1 PKEKKKIIEQ
11 LRAQFKN
18 FPYAVVEVKDFEQ
31 GPPIE
36 APISVR
42 VFGDN
47 LDTLRKLSYEIE
59 KIIRSSKDVLY
70 VNNETNILK
79 TDIKVNIN

>member
-1 PKEKKKIIEQ
+1 DFAQFFIQLNNETKPKEKKKIIEQ

-42 VFGDN
+42 VFGNN
-47 LDTLRKLSYEIE
+47 LDTLRKLSYEVE
-59 KIIRSSKDVLY
+59 KIIRS
-70 VNNETNILK
+70 
-79 TDIKVNIN
+79 